1 MLADTGICLIDEF
14 DKMTDQDRT
23 SIHEAMEQQS
33 ISISKAGIVA
43 TLQARCAVIAA
54 ANPRTGRYNSS
65 LHFHEN
71 VELTEPILSR
81 FDVLCVV
88 KDVIDPIL
96 DTKLAEFVV
105 NSHDKSHP
113 DNIVA
118 EDGLGSDEAEGEGP
132 IPQSLLKKYIIF
144 AKKHFNPKITNID
157 QDKITK
163 LYAEL
168 RRESEA
174 GGGIPIAVRHVES
187 MIRMSE
193 AFARMHLR
201 DVVRDDDVNMA
212 VRVMLDSFIGSQKYG
227 VQRSLRKS
235 FHRYLN
241 FQRDNNELLFYILQT
256 MIREEIQ
263 FTRSRNQL
271 RLSQSDDLVEIE
283 IKDFEQRARQVD
295 VHDLTPFYS
304 SALFQG
310 AFTRD
315 ETNRRITRR
324 TDV

>member
-1 MLADTGICLIDEF
+1 M
-14 DKMTDQDRT
+14 
-23 SIHEAMEQQS
+23 
-33 ISISKAGIVA
+33 
-43 TLQARCAVIAA
+43 QARCAVIAA
-54 ANPRTGRYNSS
+54 ANPKTGRYNSS

-105 NSHDKSHP
+105 RSHDKSHP
-113 DNIVA
+113 DHA
-118 EDGLGSDEAEGEGP
+118 ATGGDGPSIDEAEGEGP

-144 AKKHFNPKITNID
+144 SKKHFHPKITNID

-201 DVVRDDDVNMA
+201 DVVRY
-212 VRVMLDSFIGSQKYG
+212 K
-227 VQRSLRKS
+227 
-235 FHRYLN
+235 
-241 FQRDNNELLFYILQT
+241 
-256 MIREEIQ
+256 
-263 FTRSRNQL
+263 
-271 RLSQSDDLVEIE
+271 
-283 IKDFEQRARQVD
+283 
-295 VHDLTPFYS
+295 
-304 SALFQG
+304 
-310 AFTRD
+310 
-315 ETNRRITRR
+315 
-324 TDV
+324 